1 MIMCVLP
8 YFAVWWFDKW
18 CLLILFQNKVS
29 TWGVN
34 VGDDLPQEMKINS
47 LNVSFC
53 LWRLRILVVDSSPF
67 STLRGRQIT
76 VMTSRIS
83 GRSCVFL
90 TVCTDIKKHQKS
102 TLLSLCDGNP
112 PVTMVL
118 RTRGQNVENISIWLR
133 HYEIRLGL
141 GEIRTT
147 SQTTYWN
154 TSTLD
159 IRRIEHRTQFITW
172 CPL

>member
-1 MIMCVLP
+1 MIMCVIP

-18 CLLILFQNKVS
+18 CLIILFQNKVS

-83 GRSCVFL
+83 GQSCVFNSL
-90 TVCTDIKKHQKS
+90 LWHQETSKVRVTVPLWWES
-102 TLLSLCDGNP
+102 TGDDGSPHKGTERGKYFHLITSL
-112 PVTMVL
+112 
-118 RTRGQNVENISIWLR
+118 
-133 HYEIRLGL
+133 
-141 GEIRTT
+141 
-147 SQTTYWN
+147 WN
-154 TSTLD
+154 TFRPGRNKNRFADD
-159 IRRIEHRTQFITW
+159 ILKHIHIRH
-172 CPL
+172 